1 MDPNAG
7 LTRKIGPLY
16 FIFQYLVVFAMN
28 ILVTTV
34 LMEMGHGVAM
44 GTVFGTRE
52 NVKQNQSIKLDQ
64 SKMILVLKVI
74 MYMALFF

>member
-1 MDPNAG
+1 MRIITAI
-7 LTRKIGPLY
+7 LL
-16 FIFQYLVVFAMN
+16 IFQYLVVFAMN
-28 ILVTTV
+28 ILVATV
-34 LMEMGHGVAM
+34 LMEMGHGVVM